1 MVLILSFR
9 IDQGALEHEEFC
21 FVKSLHCVGLGMLSM
36 GSFEG
41 EKRSVKYRRDVNVE
55 LYFFSHLLTTKNEL
69 AIG

>member
-1 MVLILSFR
+1 
-9 IDQGALEHEEFC
+9 
-21 FVKSLHCVGLGMLSM
+21 M